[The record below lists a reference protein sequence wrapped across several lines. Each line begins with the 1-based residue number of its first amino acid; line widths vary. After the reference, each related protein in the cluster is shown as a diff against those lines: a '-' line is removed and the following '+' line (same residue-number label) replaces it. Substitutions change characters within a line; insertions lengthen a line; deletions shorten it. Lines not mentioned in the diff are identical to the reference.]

1 MTRSTHACTAR
12 TTRATRSTARRTAS
26 VLALLMGASL
36 LALTLVGCGSTAAEK
51 PASTS
56 ADSAADFPVTIT
68 DDASRTVTVKAEP
81 QRIVSL
87 APANTEIAFALGLG
101 DKVVGVTTYD
111 DFPAEVTS
119 IAKIGDFA
127 SPNLEAIAAAR
138 PDLVLAT
145 SGVQAEMVAK
155 LEGLGATVVVIDP
168 QTIAGV
174 YADIERVGKLTG
186 SSAKAGELAASMK
199 ADVEAIRKAV
209 AGAAPVTAFVEIGQN
224 PLFTVGSGTLIDELV
239 TLAGGKNVVAQ
250 PGYVGY
256 SAEQLIASD
265 PQVYLATKGSS
276 SDPSAIASR
285 AGFDKLAAVKSG
297 RIVILDDNL
306 VSRPGPRFV
315 DGLKQIAEGLHPDAF
330 AGK

>member
-1 MTRSTHACTAR
+1 MTR
-12 TTRATRSTARRTAS
+12 TTQQHTCRLAARRITTALGLLLGTALIA
-26 VLALLMGASL
+26 LALA
-36 LALTLVGCGSTAAEK
+36 GCGTTTAEQPGISAGRPTAA
-51 PASTS
+51 
-56 ADSAADFPVTIT
+56 FPVTVT
-68 DDASRTVTVKAEP
+68 DDASRTVTAKVEP

-87 APANTEIAFALGLG
+87 APANTEMAFALGLG

-111 DFPAEVTS
+111 DYPAEVTS

-127 SPNLEAIAAAR
+127 SPNIEAIAAAR

-145 SGVQAEMVAK
+145 SGVQAEMVTK